1 MVDKLRLQFSLGS
14 PGLTDKEKGGYF
26 RVEGD
31 DPNESTMKAA
41 VSYISPQI
49 PSSSTLAHLGFD
61 LRPSDL
67 FFLIYCLLVIF
78 LKFYYYSY
86 TFYLDIAF
94 LIYFLFNS
102 ISS

>member
-67 FFLIYCLLVIF
+67 FFLIYFRDEDLIRPIHIESLPYTTSNGYFPRFTSF
-78 LKFYYYSY
+78 L
-86 TFYLDIAF
+86 
-94 LIYFLFNS
+94 
-102 ISS
+102 